1 MAARNARNGIVEEA
15 TDVAGGESVSNAVEG
30 DSFDKE
36 VGNFIA
42 GANQNIKLD
51 GSSVCHWLYFLL
63 IQFFLSRG
71 AIMGGSAGWVTGRDG
86 YFFVLVGLA

>member
-15 TDVAGGESVSNAVEG
+15 TDVAGGESTSNAVEG

-51 GSSVCHWLYFLL
+51 GSSVCHWLCFIIYL
-63 IQFFLSRG
+63 FF
-71 AIMGGSAGWVTGRDG
+71 IYQEVP
-86 YFFVLVGLA
+86 